1 MSSIVEGLAFDS
13 VSFCFSGVGSASSGF
28 GRNVGLLVFSGGLL
42 VLRFFKR
49 AQVVGNDFSLI
60 GTPFFFSVSMISFWG
75 TPKLIALSI
84 AS

>member
-13 VSFCFSGVGSASSGF
+13 VSFRFSGVGSASSGF
-28 GRNVGLLVFSGGLL
+28 VRNVGLLVFSGGLL

-75 TPKLIALSI
+75 TPMLIALSI

>member
-28 GRNVGLLVFSGGLL
+28 VRNVGLLVFSGGLL

-60 GTPFFFSVSMISFWG
+60 GTPFFFNVAMISF
-75 TPKLIALSI
+75 
-84 AS
+84 